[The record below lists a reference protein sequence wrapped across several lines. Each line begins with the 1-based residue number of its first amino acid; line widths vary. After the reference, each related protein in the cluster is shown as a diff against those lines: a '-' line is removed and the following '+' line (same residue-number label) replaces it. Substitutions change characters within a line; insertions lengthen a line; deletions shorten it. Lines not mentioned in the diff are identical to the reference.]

1 MAAKKDKLLESA
13 QKFLAKGQLDRAIR
27 EYEQIVALDPDDI
40 RHRQR
45 LAELL
50 VRINQKDA
58 AIAEYE
64 VISKQYSSRHFYLK
78 AIAVHKQIQKLDP
91 DNIDVT
97 LTLASLN
104 EKQGLTGNALAEY
117 NQAVSYYLG
126 HHLLDEAIGVIER
139 MLAADPDNLNTR
151 LKCAETSYTARLHDK
166 SFEEFARLALLLR
179 KSGDESAFGRVCE
192 RVQSLFP
199 EKQDFILDI
208 LEAQVG
214 EGGAAGAA
222 AYLLKVLDRDR
233 SNLRGW
239 KILADAC
246 LRTGDRANRK
256 LALQNIIDLSPGE
269 VSAMEEL
276 LRMFLDD
283 GDIGGAL
290 DLLAGHFACF
300 TDRGDFA
307 SLERFYLLLREKA
320 PGDMRVLEGL
330 RKVYD
335 ASGETNK
342 LESVVCPIDVSSE
355 SADDGARVVVEEEFV
370 WAMPEIRPAPEP
382 VAIRPPPVSSAQPQN
397 RALTWEEEIDLSM
410 LEEEGISAFQNAN
423 DTMPEAASSM
433 PNSPTEEAVAGN
445 VYGETVVTG
454 IDDIME
460 SFPQPDIETGE
471 ALEETAP
478 PYPAGPS
485 TESAGFAEIEMEL
498 EGPAI
503 TDAGWQLESAGIQ
516 PVVEEAAAPPLPSGR
531 KRSKYDLDGQFS
543 EFKKVVDDQLDKD
556 DTETHYNLGIAY
568 KEMCLFDDA
577 INEFQTASI
586 APLRKID
593 CLTLQGICYRDK
605 GDYTKA
611 EEIFRETL
619 AMHDLTGG
627 ERVSLGYELAFL
639 YEAMG
644 RTEDAVGAYRQVW
657 VESPGFR
664 DVADKIARLHGTDDL
679 PDNAA
684 DLELLELEAEEIE

>member
-1 MAAKKDKLLESA
+1 
-13 QKFLAKGQLDRAIR
+13 
-27 EYEQIVALDPDDI
+27 
-40 RHRQR
+40 
-45 LAELL
+45 
-50 VRINQKDA
+50 
-58 AIAEYE
+58 
-64 VISKQYSSRHFYLK
+64 
-78 AIAVHKQIQKLDP
+78 
-91 DNIDVT
+91 
-97 LTLASLN
+97 
-104 EKQGLTGNALAEY
+104 
-117 NQAVSYYLG
+117 
-126 HHLLDEAIGVIER
+126 
-139 MLAADPDNLNTR
+139 
-151 LKCAETSYTARLHDK
+151 
-166 SFEEFARLALLLR
+166 
-179 KSGDESAFGRVCE
+179 
-192 RVQSLFP
+192 
-199 EKQDFILDI
+199 
-208 LEAQVG
+208 
-214 EGGAAGAA
+214 
-222 AYLLKVLDRDR
+222 
-233 SNLRGW
+233 
-239 KILADAC
+239 
-246 LRTGDRANRK
+246 
-256 LALQNIIDLSPGE
+256 LQNVVNHSPGE
-269 VSAMEEL
+269 VSALEEL

-283 GDIGGAL
+283 GDVGGAL
-290 DLLAGHFACF
+290 DLLAGHGAWF

-307 SLERFYLLLREKA
+307 ALERFYLLLREKA

-335 ASGETNK
+335 SSGETNK
-342 LESVVCPIDVSSE
+342 LESVVCPMDVSKE
-355 SADDGARVVVEEEFV
+355 NVGDGACVTVEEEV
-370 WAMPEIRPAPEP
+370 SPPVPEKRRPPAPAAHP
-382 VAIRPPPVSSAQPQN
+382 RN

-410 LEEEGISAFQNAN
+410 LEEEGIRAFQNA
-423 DTMPEAASSM
+423 DDILPEADSSI
-433 PNSPTEEAVAGN
+433 PDSPMEEAVAGN
-445 VYGETVVTG
+445 VYGEAVVTG
-454 IDDIME
+454 IDNLME
-460 SFPQPDIETGE
+460 SVPQPAIETEEMLGE
-471 ALEETAP
+471 MAP
-478 PYPAGPS
+478 PYPAEPS
-485 TESAGFAEIEMEL
+485 TESAEFAEIEMEL
-498 EGPAI
+498 GGPAI
-503 TDAGWQLESAGIQ
+503 TDAGWQLEAAGTQ
-516 PVVEEAAAPPLPSGR
+516 PAVEEAAAPPLPSGR